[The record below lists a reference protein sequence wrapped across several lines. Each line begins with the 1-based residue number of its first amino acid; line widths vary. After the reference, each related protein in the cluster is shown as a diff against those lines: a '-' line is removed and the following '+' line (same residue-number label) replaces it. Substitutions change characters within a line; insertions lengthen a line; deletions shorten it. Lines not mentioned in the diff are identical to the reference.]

1 VLEGLAEEG
10 AQLLGDGP
18 VPAGDVELAVAGA
31 EERLPHHPH
40 HRLGECGQPLSGDPC
55 HLQQAVRGQPGL
67 DHPGEDARR
76 LHVLLAGHGQVGGR
90 EGEAE
95 RGRMGTE
102 QVRVDAGALGDVV
115 ERVLAPAAQRQLGGE
130 QGEPV
135 LGGGAAQLL
144 EGGALATQILEQ
156 LDAGAALRLGEPVEQ
171 PGGLPPAQL
180 GVRFGAGRGA
190 AAQQ

>member
-1 VLEGLAEEG
+1 
-10 AQLLGDGP
+10 
-18 VPAGDVELAVAGA
+18 
-31 EERLPHHPH
+31 
-40 HRLGECGQPLSGDPC
+40 
-55 HLQQAVRGQPGL
+55 
-67 DHPGEDARR
+67 
-76 LHVLLAGHGQVGGR
+76 
-90 EGEAE
+90 
-95 RGRMGTE
+95 MGTE

-115 ERVLAPAAQRQLGGE
+115 ERVLAPSAQRQLGGE
-130 QGEPV
+130 KGEAV

-144 EGGALATQILEQ
+144 EGGALAAQILEQ